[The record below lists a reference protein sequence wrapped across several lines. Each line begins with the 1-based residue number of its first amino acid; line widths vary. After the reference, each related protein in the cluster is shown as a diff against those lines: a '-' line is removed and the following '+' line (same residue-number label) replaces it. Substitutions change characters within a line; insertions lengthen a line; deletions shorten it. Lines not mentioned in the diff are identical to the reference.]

1 MDLIGSGFPERKTTF
16 MCDVSFPAS
25 TGSVCVCLCVCV
37 CVWGGGVSGLVG
49 EH

>member
-25 TGSVCVCLCVCV
+25 TGSLKTGSVLCVCV
-37 CVWGGGVSGLVG
+37 GGGVSGLVG